1 MIVLMVMESKHGDV
15 DLECCKTEEIKRNSE
30 DIVEIKTIL
39 RYQDK
44 QMSELVS
51 NMNKLVSRLDD
62 LIVAE
67 AEVRSSRE
75 SSLDVIEWIIPVF
88 LTIVTIILSRV
99 LHL

>member
-1 MIVLMVMESKHGDV
+1 MNAKHGDV

-39 RYQDK
+39 KYQDK

-51 NMNKLVSRLDD
+51 NMNRLVSRLDD
-62 LIVAE
+62 LIVSE
-67 AEVRSSRE
+67 AEIRSSRE
-75 SSLDVIEWIIPVF
+75 SNISVLEWIIPVF
-88 LTIVTIILSRV
+88 LTIVTIILSRI

>member
-1 MIVLMVMESKHGDV
+1 MNAKHGDV

-30 DIVEIKTIL
+30 DIIEIKTIL
-39 RYQDK
+39 KYQDK

-62 LIVAE
+62 LIVSE
-67 AEVRSSRE
+67 AEIRSSRE
-75 SSLDVIEWIIPVF
+75 SNINVLEWIIPVF
-88 LTIVTIILSRV
+88 LTVITIILSRI

>member
-1 MIVLMVMESKHGDV
+1 MNAKHGDV

-39 RYQDK
+39 KYQDK

-62 LIVAE
+62 MIVSE
-67 AEVRSSRE
+67 AEIRSSRE
-75 SSLDVIEWIIPVF
+75 SNISVLEWIIPVF
-88 LTIVTIILSRV
+88 LTIITIILSRI

>member
-1 MIVLMVMESKHGDV
+1 MNAKHGDV

-39 RYQDK
+39 KYQDK

-62 LIVAE
+62 LIVSE
-67 AEVRSSRE
+67 AEIRSSRE
-75 SSLDVIEWIIPVF
+75 SNISVLEWIIPVF
-88 LTIVTIILSRV
+88 LTIITIILSRI

>member
-1 MIVLMVMESKHGDV
+1 MNAKHGDV
-15 DLECCKTEEIKRNSE
+15 DLECCKTEEIKRNSK

-39 RYQDK
+39 KYQDK

-62 LIVAE
+62 LIVSE
-67 AEVRSSRE
+67 AEIRSSRD
-75 SSLDVIEWIIPVF
+75 SNISVLEWIIPVF
-88 LTIVTIILSRV
+88 LTIITIILSRI

>member
-1 MIVLMVMESKHGDV
+1 MNAKHGDV

-39 RYQDK
+39 KYQDK

-62 LIVAE
+62 LIVSE
-67 AEVRSSRE
+67 AEIRSGRE
-75 SSLDVIEWIIPVF
+75 SNISVLEWIIPVF
-88 LTIVTIILSRV
+88 LTIITIILSRI

>member
-1 MIVLMVMESKHGDV
+1 MNAKHGDV

-39 RYQDK
+39 KYQDK

-62 LIVAE
+62 LIVSE
-67 AEVRSSRE
+67 AEIKSSRE
-75 SSLDVIEWIIPVF
+75 SGVSVLEWIIPVF
-88 LTIVTIILSRV
+88 LTIITIILSRI

>member
-1 MIVLMVMESKHGDV
+1 MNAKHGDV
-15 DLECCKTEEIKRNSE
+15 DLECCKTEEIEKNSK

-39 RYQDK
+39 KYQDK

-62 LIVAE
+62 LIVSE
-67 AEVRSSRE
+67 AEIRSSRD
-75 SSLDVIEWIIPVF
+75 SNINVLEWIIPVF
-88 LTIVTIILSRV
+88 LTIITIILSRI

>member
-1 MIVLMVMESKHGDV
+1 MNAKHGDV

-30 DIVEIKTIL
+30 DIIEIKTIL
-39 RYQDK
+39 KYQDK

-62 LIVAE
+62 LIVSE
-67 AEVRSSRE
+67 AEIKSSRE
-75 SSLDVIEWIIPVF
+75 SNISVLEWIIPVF
-88 LTIVTIILSRV
+88 LTIITIILSRI

>member
-1 MIVLMVMESKHGDV
+1 MNAKHGDV

-39 RYQDK
+39 KYQDK

-62 LIVAE
+62 LIVSE
-67 AEVRSSRE
+67 AEIRSSRE
-75 SSLDVIEWIIPVF
+75 SNISVLEWIIPVF
-88 LTIVTIILSRV
+88 LTVITIILSRI